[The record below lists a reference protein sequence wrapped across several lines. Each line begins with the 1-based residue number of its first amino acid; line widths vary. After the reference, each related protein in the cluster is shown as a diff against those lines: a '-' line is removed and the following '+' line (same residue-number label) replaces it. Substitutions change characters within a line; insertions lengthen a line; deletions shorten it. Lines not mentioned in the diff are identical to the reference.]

1 MTILITG
8 ADGFVGAALC
18 DRLRNEVIP
27 LRGVVR
33 RLKSPLDSDQNMV
46 AVGDISARTDWSSAL
61 QDVTE
66 VVHLAARM
74 HLMNESSHDLIS
86 EFRRVN
92 VEGTAS
98 LARKAAAHGVRRFVF
113 LSSIKVNGELT
124 GAGQPFTATDAPS
137 PEDPY
142 GVSKCEAEQMLWQ
155 IATETGMEVVVLRPP
170 LVYGPGVKGNF
181 IRLMRLIDKQLPL
194 PLGAI
199 QNQRSLIYLDN
210 LVDAIRV
217 CLTHPKAAGK
227 TFLVSDGEDV
237 STPEL
242 IRRVAAALGR
252 RPLLLPIPVSW
263 MKWAGAFLGKR
274 AAVDR
279 LLGSLC
285 VDMIP
290 LREQLGWNPPY
301 TMQAGLEATAQWYR
315 KTKARA

>member
-1 MTILITG
+1 MKILITG

-18 DRLRNEVIP
+18 NRLRNEAVP
-27 LRGVVR
+27 LCGVVR
-33 RLKSPLDSDQNMV
+33 RLKSTLDGDRFV
-46 AVGDISARTDWSSAL
+46 EVGDISASTDWSPAL

-66 VVHLAARM
+66 VVHLAARV
-74 HLMNESSHDLIS
+74 HFMNESSPDPLA

-92 VEGTAS
+92 VEGTVN
-98 LARKAAAHGVRRFVF
+98 LARQAAAHGVSRFVF

-142 GVSKCEAEQMLWQ
+142 GVSKCKAEQKLWQ

-181 IRLMRLIDKQLPL
+181 IRLMQLIDKQVPL

-227 TFLVSDGEDV
+227 TFLVSDEDDV
-237 STPEL
+237 STPGL
-242 IRRVAAALGR
+242 IRRIAAAMGR
-252 RPLLLPIPVSW
+252 RPLLLPVPVSL
-263 MKWAGAFLGKR
+263 MKWASAFFGKK

-285 VDMIP
+285 VDMTP
-290 LREQLGWNPPY
+290 LREELGWNPPY
-301 TMQAGLEATAQWYR
+301 TMQAGLETTAQWYL
-315 KTKARA
+315 KTKVSA

>member
-18 DRLRNEVIP
+18 NRLRNEVIP

-46 AVGDISARTDWSSAL
+46 AVGDISARTDWSSAI

-74 HLMNESSHDLIS
+74 HLMNESSPDLIS

-124 GAGQPFTATDAPS
+124 GPGQPFTATDAPS

-181 IRLMRLIDKQLPL
+181 IRLMRVIDKPLPL

-290 LREQLGWNPPY
+290 LREELGWNPPY

>member
-33 RLKSPLDSDQNMV
+33 RLKPPLDSDQNMA

-74 HLMNESSHDLIS
+74 HLMNESSPDLIS

-181 IRLMRLIDKQLPL
+181 IRLMRVIDKQLPL

-290 LREQLGWNPPY
+290 LREELGWNPPY
-301 TMQAGLEATAQWYR
+301 TMQAGLEATAQWHR

>member
-33 RLKSPLDSDQNMV
+33 RLKPPLDSDQNMA

-74 HLMNESSHDLIS
+74 HLMNESSPDLIS

-181 IRLMRLIDKQLPL
+181 IRLMRVIDKQLPL

-290 LREQLGWNPPY
+290 LREELGWNPPY

>member
-8 ADGFVGAALC
+8 ADGFVGAAFC
-18 DRLRNEVIP
+18 DRLRNEAIP

-33 RLKSPLDSDQNMV
+33 RLKSPLDADQHML
-46 AVGDISARTDWSSAL
+46 AVGDISAETDWSSAL

-66 VVHLAARM
+66 VVHLAARV
-74 HLMNESSHDLIS
+74 HVMNESSPDLLS

-98 LARKAAAHGVRRFVF
+98 LARQAAAHGVSRFVF
-113 LSSIKVNGELT
+113 LSSIKVNGEFT
-124 GAGQPFTATDAPS
+124 GAGQPFAATDVPAPG
-137 PEDPY
+137 DPY
-142 GVSKCEAEQMLWQ
+142 GVSKYEAEQKLWQ

-181 IRLMRLIDKQLPL
+181 IRLMRVLDKQVPL

-210 LVDAIRV
+210 LVDVIRV

-242 IRRVAAALGR
+242 IRRIAAAFGR
-252 RPLLLPIPVSW
+252 RPLLLPVPVSW
-263 MKWAGAFLGKR
+263 MRWVGAILGKK

-285 VDMIP
+285 VDIIP
-290 LREQLGWNPPY
+290 LREELGWNPPY
-301 TMQAGLEATAQWYR
+301 SMQAGLETTAQWYL
-315 KTKARA
+315 KTKAIE

>member
-1 MTILITG
+1 MVLITG
-8 ADGFVGAALC
+8 ADGFVGSALC
-18 DRLRNEVIP
+18 NRLSNEAVP
-27 LRGVVR
+27 SRGAAR
-33 RLKSPLDSDQNMV
+33 RLKAPLDSDQHMV
-46 AVGDISARTDWSSAL
+46 AVGDISAETDWSSAL

-66 VVHLAARM
+66 VVHLAARV
-74 HLMNESSHDLIS
+74 HLMNESSPNPLA

-98 LARKAAAHGVRRFVF
+98 LARQAAAHGVSRFVF

-124 GAGQPFTATDAPS
+124 GAGQPFTATDVPS

-142 GVSKCEAEQMLWQ
+142 GVSKCEAERRLWQ

-181 IRLMRLIDKQLPL
+181 IRLMRVIDKQLPL

-217 CLTHPKAAGK
+217 CLTHPKAKGK

-237 STPEL
+237 STPGL
-242 IRRVAAALGR
+242 IRRIAAALGR
-252 RPLLLPIPVSW
+252 KPLLLPVPVSW
-263 MKWAGAFLGKR
+263 MRWAGAFLGKK

-285 VDMIP
+285 VDMTP
-290 LREQLGWNPPY
+290 LREELGWNPPY
-301 TMQAGLEATAQWYR
+301 TMQAGLETTAQWYG
-315 KTKARA
+315 KTKATA